1 MTAEVAAKL
10 GAPGP
15 SPVTRP
21 RAGARGSDGLYV
33 YCVARG
39 PGRYL
44 LGPIGLDGAD
54 VYTLASADGPV
65 ASAPGSDSGGL
76 CVVVQNCRAETRA
89 GRLAGRSEQPD
100 TIERWMLTHQ
110 GVVTAATQAFG
121 TVLPMA
127 FNMIVAAS
135 EGGTALEQW
144 HTAGE
149 NLMAWL
155 DEKRDRFT
163 GLLHKLA
170 GKAEYGVQVF
180 WDPKVI
186 TAAVVQRDPELLRI
200 RDEARTKPKG
210 LAYMLQQKL
219 AKAARAALEAQADR
233 HIKCFYAQ
241 IRECVE
247 DIRVG
252 PIRRAPGASPVTCP
266 RAGARG
272 SDGGQML
279 LNLSCLMDRGSA
291 ALGRVLDEI
300 QRTEG
305 VWARFTGPW
314 PPYNF
319 VSA

>member
-1 MTAEVAAKL
+1 MTAEAATKL
-10 GAPGP
+10 GAPGA

-21 RAGARGSDGLYV
+21 RAGTHGSDGLYV

-39 PGRYL
+39 PGSYSF
-44 LGPIGLDGAD
+44 GPIGLDEAD
-54 VYTLASADGPV
+54 VYTLASVDGPV
-65 ASAPGSDSGGL
+65 ASAPGSDSADL
-76 CVVVQNCRAETRA
+76 CVVVQNCRAETPASRF
-89 GRLAGRSEQPD
+89 AGRSEQPD
-100 TIERWMLTHQ
+100 TIKRWMLTHQ
-110 GVVTAATQAFG
+110 SVVTEATKAFG

-127 FNMIVAAS
+127 FNMIVPAS
-135 EGGTALEQW
+135 ENGGA
-144 HTAGE
+144 AE
-149 NLMAWL
+149 NLRAWL

-180 WDPKVI
+180 WDPEVI
-186 TAAVVQRDPELLRI
+186 TAALVQSDPELRRI
-200 RDEARTKPKG
+200 REEARTKPKG

-233 HIKCFYAQ
+233 HIACFYAQ
-241 IRECVE
+241 VCECVE

-252 PIRRAPGASPVTCP
+252 PLKKG
-266 RAGARG
+266 
-272 SDGGQML
+272 DNGGQML

-314 PPYNF
+314 PPYTF
-319 VSA
+319 VSAG

>member
-1 MTAEVAAKL
+1 MTAEAATKL
-10 GAPGP
+10 GAPGA
-15 SPVTRP
+15 SPVTP
-21 RAGARGSDGLYV
+21 PWAGAHGSDGLYV

-39 PGRYL
+39 PGGYPF
-44 LGPIGLDGAD
+44 GPIGLDGAE
-54 VYTLASADGPV
+54 VYTLASHWCENPRWCENPFSHQVV
-65 ASAPGSDSGGL
+65 ASAPGSDPAEL
-76 CVVVQNCRAETRA
+76 CVVVQHCRAETC
-89 GRLAGRSEQPD
+89 RSEQPG

-110 GVVTAATQAFG
+110 RVVTEATQAFG

-127 FNMIVAAS
+127 FNMIVTAS

-180 WDPKVI
+180 WDPEVI
-186 TAAVVQRDPELLRI
+186 TAGLVQSDPELRRI
-200 RDEARTKPKG
+200 RDEARTRPKG

-233 HIKCFYAQ
+233 HIACFYAQ
-241 IRECVE
+241 VRECVE

-252 PIRRAPGASPVTCP
+252 PLKKA
-266 RAGARG
+266 
-272 SDGGQML
+272 DNGGQML

-291 ALGRVLDEI
+291 ALGGVLDEI

-305 VWARFTGPW
+305 VWVRFTGPW

-319 VSA
+319 VSAG

>member
-1 MTAEVAAKL
+1 
-10 GAPGP
+10 
-15 SPVTRP
+15 
-21 RAGARGSDGLYV
+21 
-33 YCVARG
+33 
-39 PGRYL
+39 
-44 LGPIGLDGAD
+44 
-54 VYTLASADGPV
+54 
-65 ASAPGSDSGGL
+65 
-76 CVVVQNCRAETRA
+76 
-89 GRLAGRSEQPD
+89 
-100 TIERWMLTHQ
+100 
-110 GVVTAATQAFG
+110 
-121 TVLPMA
+121 
-127 FNMIVAAS
+127 
-135 EGGTALEQW
+135 
-144 HTAGE
+144 
-149 NLMAWL
+149 MAWL

-241 IRECVE
+241 VRECVE

-252 PIRRAPGASPVTCP
+252 PIRRAPGASSVTCP

-279 LNLSCLMDRGSA
+279 LNLSCLMDRDSA

-319 VSA
+319 VSAG

>member
-1 MTAEVAAKL
+1 MTAEAATKL
-10 GAPGP
+10 GAPGA

-21 RAGARGSDGLYV
+21 WAGAHGSDGLYV

-39 PGRYL
+39 PGGYAF
-44 LGPIGLDGAD
+44 GPIGLDGAD
-54 VYTLASADGPV
+54 VYTLASVDGPV
-65 ASAPGSDSGGL
+65 ASAPGSDSANL
-76 CVVVQNCRAETRA
+76 CVVVQNCRAETC
-89 GRLAGRSEQPD
+89 RSEQPD

-135 EGGTALEQW
+135 ENGGA
-144 HTAGE
+144 AE
-149 NLMAWL
+149 NLIAWL

-180 WDPKVI
+180 WDPEVI
-186 TAAVVQRDPELLRI
+186 TAALVQSDPELRRI

-233 HIKCFYAQ
+233 HIECFYTQ
-241 IRECVE
+241 VRECVE

-252 PIRRAPGASPVTCP
+252 PIRRAPGASPVTKRPCP
-266 RAGARG
+266 QARACG
-272 SDGGQML
+272 SDG
-279 LNLSCLMDRGSA
+279 DV
-291 ALGRVLDEI
+291 AL
-300 QRTEG
+300 
-305 VWARFTGPW
+305 A
-314 PPYNF
+314 Y
-319 VSA
+319 

>member
-10 GAPGP
+10 DGDWGMGLGVGDR
-15 SPVTRP
+15 SPKPPNLIPNSEIRQG
-21 RAGARGSDGLYV
+21 RRNGLYV

-39 PGRYL
+39 PGGYPF
-44 LGPIGLDGAD
+44 GPIGLDGAD
-54 VYTLASADGPV
+54 VYTLASVDGSV
-65 ASAPGSDSGGL
+65 ASVPGSDSADL
-76 CVVVQNCRAETRA
+76 CVVVQNCPYETC
-89 GRLAGRSEQPD
+89 RSEQPD

-127 FNMIVAAS
+127 FNMIVAATGRPTETPVPLS
-135 EGGTALEQW
+135 A
-144 HTAGE
+144 AE

-200 RDEARTKPKG
+200 RDEARTKPQG

-233 HIKCFYAQ
+233 HIKCYYAQ
-241 IRECVE
+241 VRECVE

-252 PIRRAPGASPVTCP
+252 PLKKG
-266 RAGARG
+266 
-272 SDGGQML
+272 DNGGQML

-305 VWARFTGPW
+305 VWVRFTGPW